1 VTLLRV
7 ENLSKTFGA
16 LWAVKN
22 VSFSVEE
29 GEIVGLIG
37 PNGSGKSTLF
47 HLLTGLIKPNGGRTW
62 YKGEEITKE
71 RPYKI
76 CERGMTRTFQLVRP
90 FSDMTVLK
98 NVMVGRAYGSEPARS
113 MRQVEADANH
123 LLQLTGLTGKSTVLA
138 GTLALVDRKK
148 LELARALATKPKLL
162 LLDEV
167 MAGLNTAEMNEAV
180 RFIKWV
186 RESGV
191 TLIVVEHVMKALLGM
206 ADRVIVLNAGEKIV
220 EGTPREIAGNEEV
233 IRVYLG
239 ERHRAGA

>member
-1 VTLLRV
+1 MTILRV

-16 LWAVKN
+16 LWAVRDVTFTAN
-22 VSFSVEE
+22 E

-47 HLLTGLIKPNGGRTW
+47 HLLTGLLKSSSGRIW
-62 YKGEEITKE
+62 YKDEEITGAK
-71 RPYKI
+71 PHMV
-76 CERGMTRTFQLVRP
+76 CARGMTRTFQLVKP

-113 MRQVEADANH
+113 MRQVESESEQI
-123 LLQLTGLTGKSTVLA
+123 LQLTGLAEKRKAFA
-138 GTLALVDRKK
+138 GTLALVERKK

-167 MAGLNTAEMNEAV
+167 MAGLNTTEMNESV
-180 RFIKWV
+180 QFIK
-186 RESGV
+186 RIRDSGV
-191 TLIVVEHVMKALLGM
+191 TLIIVEHVMKALLGM
-206 ADRVIVLNAGEKIV
+206 ADRVIVLNAGEKIA
-220 EGTPREIAGNEEV
+220 EGTPREIAANEEV

-239 ERHRAGA
+239 ERHRARA